1 MTGSNSESRRK
12 REQTKR
18 PRPQRGLQALR
29 PHREKAPPATQLPSG
44 QREPGGCRSQSPCC
58 SGCPTWRG
66 SRGRGPGPRPGAC
79 CPGRPGRRPGTRSA
93 SPQGLEGAGRAA
105 RGPTRSGG
113 RCLQAQGAGAVSG
126 VCPQGPPSTGA
137 ETDEA
142 APRKSKANLTPTRQS
157 SVTWTEVKTLYSQ

>member
-66 SRGRGPGPRPGAC
+66 HGGGARAPGRGLA
-79 CPGRPGRRPGTRSA
+79 A
-93 SPQGLEGAGRAA
+93 QG
-105 RGPTRSGG
+105 
-113 RCLQAQGAGAVSG
+113 AQGAGLGHGLHHHRAWRAQVGLPGGRHDLEDAACKHKARALSQG
-126 VCPQGPPSTGA
+126 CALRARPPRGQKQMRPPHENPKPTSPQRGKAQLLG
-137 ETDEA
+137 
-142 APRKSKANLTPTRQS
+142 RK
-157 SVTWTEVKTLYSQ
+157 